1 MLEKSLSAC
10 VKSIQEHYAQQ
21 YEDVTNET
29 IDLLGFRLRDN
40 TDDDAANIDDNLMT
54 ISNDDEMSEVHIASP
69 VQMSPLHASPSSDV
83 WLPTDYLVSV
93 S

>member
-10 VKSIQEHYAQQ
+10 VKSIQEYYAQQ

-29 IDLLGFRLRDN
+29 TDLLGFRLREDI
-40 TDDDAANIDDNLMT
+40 DDDAANIDDNVMT
-54 ISNDDEMSEVHIASP
+54 ISNDDEMSEIHVASP
-69 VQMSPLHASPSSDV
+69 VQMSPSHRSPSSDI